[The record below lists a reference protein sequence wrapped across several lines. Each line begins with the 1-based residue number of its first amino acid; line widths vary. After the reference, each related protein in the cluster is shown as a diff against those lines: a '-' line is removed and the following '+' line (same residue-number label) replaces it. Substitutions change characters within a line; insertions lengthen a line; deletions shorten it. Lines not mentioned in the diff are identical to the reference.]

1 MKQSNLIAILFSV
14 ITMLGCSMQPTVTSS
29 SEGTVVIK
37 AAIPDMGV
45 EQALSLAEA
54 ECKKYGLKARVQSVT
69 GPTTDR
75 YIFACVN
82 R

>member
-1 MKQSNLIAILFSV
+1 MKQRNLAAIVFSV
-14 ITMLGCSMQPTVTSS
+14 VTMLGCSTQPTVTSS

-45 EQALSLAEA
+45 EQALPLAEA
-54 ECKKYGLKARVQSVT
+54 ECKKHGLKARLQSLT

>member
-1 MKQSNLIAILFSV
+1 MKQYSLILVAV
-14 ITMLGCSMQPTVTSS
+14 ATVLGCSAQPTVTSS

-45 EQALSLAEA
+45 EQALPLAEA
-54 ECKKYGLKARVQSVT
+54 ECKRYGLKARVQSLT

-75 YIFACVN
+75 YIFACVH